1 MEPRFLSSRIIFDS
15 GFAGGYIEIDTKS
28 SIDGSFRA
36 QFLNRNIYPDESKH
50 VSGFFER
57 GIKTLKTWNPF
68 RGDIINEPYYY
79 ADFTAGYVSS

>member
-28 SIDGSFRA
+28 SIDKSF
-36 QFLNRNIYPDESKH
+36 QFLNRNIYNPDESKH

-57 GIKTLKTWNPF
+57 GIKTLK
-68 RGDIINEPYYY
+68 RGIRFEEIL
-79 ADFTAGYVSS
+79 

>member
-15 GFAGGYIEIDTKS
+15 GFAS

-57 GIKTLKTWNPF
+57 GIKTLKRGIETF